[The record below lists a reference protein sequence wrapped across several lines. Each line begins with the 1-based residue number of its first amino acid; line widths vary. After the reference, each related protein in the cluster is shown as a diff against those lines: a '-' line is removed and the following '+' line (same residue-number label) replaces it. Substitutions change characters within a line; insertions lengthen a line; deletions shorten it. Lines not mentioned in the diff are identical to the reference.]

1 MIKSAF
7 YVIFS
12 VVFLLSSMLMIG
24 WIVKQ
29 EVKNNKSGQGQRMTL
44 SEGQGSEKNASI
56 KNQDADARGD
66 VVDDKEEADDVLAG
80 IDDMIDA
87 IGRSELPE

>member
-1 MIKSAF
+1 MIKSAL

-29 EVKNNKSGQGQRMTL
+29 EVKNNKSEQANRMTL
-44 SEGQGSEKNASI
+44 SEGQGTEKNAPI
-56 KNQDADARGD
+56 KNQDADEKGD
-66 VVDDKEEADDVLAG
+66 VVDDKEEADDVLAD